1 MQRQARPDFCLHTI
15 ACPHICRD
23 RIRANGAVLPAADLL
38 QSSSACVRRTAA
50 WALSNFA
57 RGPNP
62 RIEELLA
69 AGAGEKAAML
79 VVSWQGRAEGGGAE
93 EGEGAAALSLMTE
106 VAWLLSF
113 LTYNQEEFVRFLA
126 SSGCVAALISL
137 AQVPQD
143 QLRIPIL
150 RTMGNL
156 ACGADDLV
164 DGLLALPL
172 ALPCLYQLLQ
182 SQHRGLLKETCWTIS
197 NIAAGRPEH
206 RQALVGAGFTPLLL
220 HILQTAHFDIRK
232 EAAFAIFHLLM
243 DAQSRQAALSG
254 PVAVE
259 YVGLL
264 RAPDAQVPA
273 CLSAC

>member
-1 MQRQARPDFCLHTI
+1 MQKQARPDYSIYTI
-15 ACPHICRD
+15 CCSHVCRD

-38 QSSSACVRRTAA
+38 QSSSASVRTTAA

-79 VVSWQGRAEGGGAE
+79 VVSWQGRAEGAGAE
-93 EGEGAAALSLMTE
+93 EGAAAVSLMTE

-113 LTYNQEEFVRFLA
+113 LTYNQDEFVRFLA

-150 RTMGNL
+150 RTIGNL

-182 SQHRGLLKETCWTIS
+182 SQHKGLLKETCWTIS

-206 RQALVGAGFTPLLL
+206 RQALVGAGFAPLLL

-243 DAQSRQAALSG
+243 DPQSRQAALSA

-264 RAPDAQVPA
+264 RAPDAQVPP
-273 CLSAC
+273 CLSAS